1 MQVARV
7 TIGPVEFAAYHID
20 APHRARA
27 TELVWG
33 HGWGQTHA
41 QLRELADSARHIG
54 PSWLIDFPG
63 FGASP
68 PPPGSWGTAEY
79 AATIAGWLGERGGLR
94 RVWIG
99 HSFGGRVGLQL
110 AARYPA
116 LVSGLFLIAAAGVPP
131 RSASWKRLRLGARK
145 CTYKAARTL
154 VPEGR
159 GREWLRRRLGSADYA
174 RAGLL
179 RPVLTKVVAED
190 LSDVVG
196 AVQCPVMLLYGDR
209 DRETPP
215 EIGYR
220 IRSLSARADLFI
232 LHGFDHYD
240 ILTEGR
246 HQVLHRLNQFTNRFS
261 NDDIA

>member
-1 MQVARV
+1 MRVARV
-7 TIGPVEFAAYHID
+7 ATGPVEFAAYHID
-20 APHRARA
+20 APDPARG
-27 TELVWG
+27 TEMVWG

-41 QLRELADSARHIG
+41 QLQELAKLARRIG

-79 AATIAGWLGERGGLR
+79 AAAIAGWLSERRGVR

-116 LVSGLFLIAAAGVPP
+116 LVSGLFLIAAAGV
-131 RSASWKRLRLGARK
+131 RSRSPVWKRLRLDARRW
-145 CTYKAARTL
+145 TYKAARTM

-159 GREWLRRRLGSADYA
+159 GREWLRARFGSADYV
-174 RAGLL
+174 RAGPL
-179 RPVLTKVVAED
+179 RPVLTNVVAED
-190 LSDVVG
+190 LSDVVC

-220 IRSLSARADLFI
+220 IRSLNALADLCI
-232 LHGFDHYD
+232 LRGFDHYD

-246 HQVLHRLNQFTNRFS
+246 HQVLHRLNEFAGRVNHE
-261 NDDIA
+261 